1 MVETLSRLLNALSIR
16 RDVNV
21 YRLVLAPTVDL
32 QSCQSFISATIV
44 PSVGAVTAKVGA
56 VDWYGIASGVL
67 VKVAA
72 TTVLPALVGTIAQN
86 TFNVYAYYVD
96 SAGVVTSQMGVA
108 GTTLAGVKWPTR
120 PTGKAYLGA
129 SLFNPT
135 AASFIG
141 GTTLADAANT
151 NHVGLNALGG
161 FDQTSLV

>member
-16 RDVNV
+16 RDVNIH
-21 YRLVLAPTVDL
+21 RLVLAPTIDL
-32 QSCQSFISATIV
+32 LSCQSFISATIV
-44 PSVGAVTAKVGA
+44 PSVGAVTTKVGA
-56 VDWYGIASGVL
+56 VDWYGVANGVL

-72 TTVLPALVGTIAQN
+72 ATVLPALVGTILIN
-86 TFNVYAYYVD
+86 TFNVYAFYVD
-96 SAGVVTSQMGVA
+96 SAGVVTSQMGTA
-108 GTTLAGVKWPTR
+108 AATLAGVKWPVR
-120 PTGKAYLGA
+120 PAGKVYLGA

-135 AASFIG
+135 TGSFIG